1 MRSVISVGWS
11 PFFSGSTWTSGPD
24 RHDSSRMDRNLISG
38 GGQDLLSCSEESRAN
53 QRGGRGF
60 DGILPTGH
68 RHFLLPPAED
78 ERRKKEERLTHKR
91 RREKNKK

>member
-1 MRSVISVGWS
+1 
-11 PFFSGSTWTSGPD
+11 
-24 RHDSSRMDRNLISG
+24 MDRNLISG

-68 RHFLLPPAED
+68 RHFLLPPPED
-78 ERRKKEERLTHKR
+78 EKKEERLTHTG
-91 RREKNKK
+91 EKNKK